1 MCALVFNILLRKKI
15 PPSEKK
21 QKKKKAKK
29 KKAPDLTS
37 TLCNI
42 NTGSCSVR
50 DMFTRPTV

>member
-21 QKKKKAKK
+21 QKKKEKK